1 MGKCTVDLVTG
12 FLDSGKSSLIKSI
25 LSRKSYRE
33 EVIVIQ
39 CESGKE
45 VLDLGFINKKRITV
59 KDFSI
64 NYEMNVERILRLLKF
79 YDPDRIIIECS
90 VSKDINDLLDILNN
104 KELKPYLRIGN
115 ITNIIDVTTLNMM
128 LKNMSTAVLPSIQA
142 SNLIILNKCN
152 KISERSVNEHI
163 TTIETLNLHCHI
175 VVNKSRNDL
184 QDILDNGLVSRLLG

>member
-12 FLDSGKSSLIKSI
+12 FLDAGKSSLIKSI

-39 CESGKE
+39 CENGKE
-45 VLDLGFINKKRITV
+45 VLDLNFINKKRVTV

-104 KELKPYLRIGN
+104 KELKPYLRMGN

-142 SNLIILNKCN
+142 SNLIILNRCN
-152 KISERSVNEHI
+152 KISEKLVNEHI
-163 TTIETLNLHCHI
+163 TTIGTLNLHCHI

-184 QDILDNGLVSRLLG
+184 QMILDNGLVSRLLG

>member
-25 LSRKSYRE
+25 LSRKNYRE

-39 CESGKE
+39 CENGKE
-45 VLDLGFINKKRITV
+45 ILDLSFINKKRITV

-64 NYEMNVERILRLLKF
+64 NYEMNVERIIRLIKF

-90 VSKDINDLLDILNN
+90 VAKDINALLDILNN
-104 KELKPYLRIGN
+104 KELKPYLRMGN
-115 ITNIIDVTTLNMM
+115 ITNVIDVTTLNMM

-142 SNLIILNKCN
+142 SNLIIFNKCN
-152 KISERSVNEHI
+152 KISEKLVDEYI

-175 VVNKSRNDL
+175 VINKSRDDL
-184 QDILDNGLVSRLLG
+184 RNILDNGLVSRLLG

>member
-12 FLDSGKSSLIKSI
+12 FLDAGKSSLIKSI
-25 LSRKSYRE
+25 LSRKNYRE

-39 CESGKE
+39 CENGKE
-45 VLDLGFINKKRITV
+45 IFDLSFINKKRITV
-59 KDFSI
+59 KDFSE
-64 NYEMNVERILRLLKF
+64 NYEMNTERILRLLRF

-90 VSKDINDLLDILNN
+90 IGKDINNLLDVLNS

-128 LKNMSTAVLPSIQA
+128 LKNMAATILPSLQA

-152 KISERSVNEHI
+152 KISEKLVDEHVV
-163 TTIETLNLHCHI
+163 TIETLNLHGHI
-175 VVNKSRNDL
+175 IINKSREDMK
-184 QDILDNGLVSRLLG
+184 DILDNNLVNRLLG